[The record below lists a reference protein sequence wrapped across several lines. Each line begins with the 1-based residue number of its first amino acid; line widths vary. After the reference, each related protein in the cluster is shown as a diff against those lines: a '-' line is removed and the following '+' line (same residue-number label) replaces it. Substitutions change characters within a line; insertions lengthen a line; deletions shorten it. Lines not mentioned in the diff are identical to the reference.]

1 MEMEKQ
7 YLTKEKFKELNEELE
22 YLTKTRRKEIAKEL
36 DSAGSMGDLK
46 ENAEYHQ
53 AREDQA
59 GLEQRISQI
68 EMIIKNAEVVKSGS
82 KDVVGVGSTVI
93 LQKKGEKKG
102 VEYKIVG
109 AEEASMKERKI
120 SAHSPL
126 VQAMIGMKKGEEFS
140 FSAPKG
146 TMKYQIKE
154 IK

>member
-1 MEMEKQ
+1 MEKQ
-7 YLTKEKFKELNEELE
+7 YLTKEKYKELNEELE

-36 DSAGSMGDLK
+36 DAAGSMGDLK

-59 GLEQRISQI
+59 TLEQRIAQI
-68 EMIIKNAEVVKSGS
+68 EMVLKDAEIVKGKGS
-82 KDVVGVGSTVI
+82 KGIVGVGSTVV
-93 LQKKGEKKG
+93 LQKKGEKG
-102 VEYKIVG
+102 GIEYKIVG
-109 AEEASMKERKI
+109 AEEASMVEKKI
-120 SAHSPL
+120 SANSPL

-140 FSAPKG
+140 FTAPKG